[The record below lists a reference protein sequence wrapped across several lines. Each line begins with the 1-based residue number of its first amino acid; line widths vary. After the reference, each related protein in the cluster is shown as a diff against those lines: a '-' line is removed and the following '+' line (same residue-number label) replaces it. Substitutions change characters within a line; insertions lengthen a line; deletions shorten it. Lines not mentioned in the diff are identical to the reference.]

1 MNTHKQKS
9 LKGSF
14 SLCGKGLHTGLSL
27 TVTFNPAPKN
37 YGYKIQRI
45 DLEGMPII
53 DAVAEH
59 VVDTQRGTVLG
70 KGDVRVSTVE
80 HGLAALY
87 ALGIDNCLIQVNGP
101 EFPILDGSAAMY
113 ITKIEEVG
121 IEELNAPKDWY
132 IIRKKIEVKDEETG
146 SCITILPDEEFSLTA
161 MCSFNSKFI
170 NSQFATL
177 DKMDA
182 FPTEIAQARTFVFVR
197 DIEPLLKANLIKGGD
212 LDNAIVI
219 YEKQTTQERLDQLA
233 DFLKVPHMDATKLG
247 YIQHKP
253 LVWENECTRHKL
265 LDIIGDMALIG
276 KPIKGRII
284 ATRPGHTINN
294 KFARQMRREIRK
306 HEIQAPIY
314 DPNDAPVMDN
324 VRIRELLPHRYPMQ
338 LVDKVIAL
346 GATSIVGVKNITANE
361 PFFQG
366 HFPQEPVMPGVL
378 QIEAMAQ
385 CGGLLVLNNL
395 EEPERWSTYFLK
407 IDDVKFRQKVVPGDT
422 LMFKVDLL
430 APVRHGISSMK
441 GYVFVGDHVVSEAT
455 FTAQIVKN
463 K

>member
-1 MNTHKQKS
+1 MSKQKT

-14 SLCGKGLHTGLSL
+14 ALCGKGLHTGLSL
-27 TVTFNPAPKN
+27 TVTFNPAPEN
-37 YGYKIQRI
+37 SGYKIQRI
-45 DLEGMPII
+45 DLDGQPVIQAI
-53 DAVAEH
+53 AEN

-70 KGDVRVSTVE
+70 KGDIRVSTIE
-80 HGLAALY
+80 HGMSALY
-87 ALGIDNCLIQVNGP
+87 AMGIDNCFIQVNGP

-113 ITKIEEVG
+113 VEKISEIG
-121 IEELNAPKDWY
+121 IEEQNAPKDYY
-132 IIRKKIEVKDEETG
+132 IIRHKIEVKDEETG
-146 SCITILPDEEFSLTA
+146 SCITILPDEEFSITA
-161 MCSFNSKFI
+161 MCSFESKFI

-177 DKMDA
+177 DKMSSYA
-182 FPTEIAQARTFVFVR
+182 AEIAQARTFVFVR

-212 LDNAIVI
+212 MDNAIVI
-219 YEKQTTQERLDQLA
+219 YERQTSQERLDQLA
-233 DFLKVPHMDATKLG
+233 DFLKVPRLDATKLG

-276 KPIKGRII
+276 RPIKGRII

-294 KFARQMRREIRK
+294 KFARLMRREIRK

-314 DPNDAPVMDN
+314 DCNEAPIMDVN
-324 VRIRELLPHRYPMQ
+324 RIRELLPHRYPMQ
-338 LVDKVIAL
+338 LVDKVVAL
-346 GATSIVGVKNITANE
+346 GANSIVGVKNVTSNE
-361 PFFQG
+361 PFFVG
-366 HFPQEPVMPGVL
+366 HFPKEPVMPGVL

-385 CGGLLVLNNL
+385 CGGLLVLNTL
-395 EEPERWSTYFLK
+395 EDPERWSTYFMR

-422 LMFKVDLL
+422 LLFKVDLL
-430 APVRHGISSMK
+430 EPVRHGISSMK
-441 GYVFVGDHVVSEAT
+441 GYVFVGDKVVSEAT

>member
-1 MNTHKQKS
+1 MKQTT

-27 TVTFNPAPKN
+27 TVTFNPAPEN
-37 YGYKIQRI
+37 HGYKIQRI
-45 DLEGMPII
+45 DLDGMPVI
-53 DAVAEH
+53 DAIAEN

-70 KGDVRVSTVE
+70 KGDIRVSTIE
-80 HGLAALY
+80 HGMAALY
-87 ALGIDNCLIQVNGP
+87 ALGINNCLIQVNGP
-101 EFPILDGSAAMY
+101 EFPILDGSAIKY
-113 ITKIEEVG
+113 IEKIKEIG
-121 IEELNAPKDWY
+121 IDEQNAPKDYY
-132 IIRKKIEVKDEETG
+132 IIRKKIEVKDEATG
-146 SCITILPDEEFSLTA
+146 SSIIILPDEEFSLTA

-170 NSQFATL
+170 NSQFASL
-177 DKMDA
+177 DNVA
-182 FPTEIAQARTFVFVR
+182 NFATEIAPGRTFVFVR

-219 YEKQTTQERLDQLA
+219 YEKQISQEQLDQLA
-233 DFLKVPHMDATKLG
+233 DMLKVEHRDANNLG

-314 DPNDAPVMDN
+314 DPNEEPIMDVN
-324 VRIRELLPHRYPMQ
+324 RIRELLPHRYPMQ
-338 LVDKVIAL
+338 LVDKVIEL
-346 GATSIVGVKNITANE
+346 GATSIVGVKNVTSNE

-385 CGGLLVLNNL
+385 CGGLLVLNTL
-395 EEPERWSTYFLK
+395 EEPERWSTYFMR

-422 LMFKVDLL
+422 LLFKVDLL

-441 GYVFVGDHVVSEAT
+441 GYVFVGDHIVSEAT

>member
-1 MNTHKQKS
+1 MSKQKT

-14 SLCGKGLHTGLSL
+14 SLCGKGLHTGLNL
-27 TVTFNPAPKN
+27 TATFNPAPEN
-37 YGYKIQRI
+37 SGYKIQRI
-45 DLEGMPII
+45 DLEGQPII
-53 DAVAEH
+53 DVIAEN

-70 KGDVRVSTVE
+70 DGDVRVSTVE
-80 HGLAALY
+80 HGMAALY

-101 EFPILDGSAAMY
+101 EFPILDGSAA
-113 ITKIEEVG
+113 IFVENIKKVGVEEQ
-121 IEELNAPKDWY
+121 NAEKDYY
-132 IIRKKIEVKDEETG
+132 IIRKKIEVKDDETG
-146 SCITILPDEEFSLTA
+146 SVITILPDSEFSITA
-161 MCSFNSKFI
+161 MCSFQSKFI

-177 DKMDA
+177 DDVSK
-182 FPTEIAQARTFVFVR
+182 FPEEIAPARTFVFVR
-197 DIEPLLKANLIKGGD
+197 DIVPLLEANLIKGGD

-219 YEKQTTQERLDQLA
+219 YEREVPQEKLDQLA
-233 DFLKVPHMDATKLG
+233 DVLKVPHMDAKKIG

-253 LVWENECTRHKL
+253 LMWENECTRHKL

-276 KPIKGRII
+276 RPIKGRII

-294 KFARQMRREIRK
+294 KFARLMRREIRK

-314 DPNDAPVMDN
+314 DPNEEPVMDN
-324 VRIRELLPHRYPMQ
+324 KRIRQLLPHRYPMQ
-338 LVDKVIAL
+338 LVDKITAM
-346 GATSIVGVKNITANE
+346 GPTTIVGVKNVTANE

-366 HFPQEPVMPGVL
+366 HFPSEPVMPGVL

-385 CGGLLVLNNL
+385 CGGLLVLNQL
-395 EEPERWSTYFLK
+395 EEPERWSTYFIK

-422 LMFKVDLL
+422 LLFKVELL
-430 APVRHGISSMK
+430 HPVRHGISSMK